1 MIKFGGVRNYIIA
14 TWDDDDLAAC
24 ADLNLPCFN
33 ATSFLPEPMDR
44 GPNAGRF
51 GTHDY
56 LVGAGGWVLVG
67 WLIGW
72 CWWVLAGTDGWV

>member
-33 ATSFLPEPMDR
+33 ATSVLPEPMDR

-56 LVGAGGWVLVG
+56 LVGAGGWVLGG
-67 WLIGW
+67 WL
-72 CWWVLAGTDGWV
+72 AG